1 MGKHLDTIREYVKT
15 TDKLMLMICVMISSF
30 SCILMLSVYQA
41 GFTNGNRRIVIMQ
54 SLCAVLGLVG
64 AVIVSLFDYQVII
77 KFWPLFTG
85 VAVLLMLALKIPALV
100 YTPPGSDDA
109 AWIKIGFF
117 SFQPSEV
124 LKMAFI
130 YTFSL
135 HLSKVKEKIN
145 IFSTFLLLCVHGAI
159 PILLVFATGDYGSAL
174 VFVAIFVAM
183 IFAAGLSWRYI
194 GIGLAAALIASPF
207 IWKMLP
213 KYLKQR
219 FYIAWDPAQDMMD
232 KGYQQYKGQV
242 ALGSGKLFGRGLFS
256 DESLYYVPE
265 CYNDF
270 IFSYIGQTLGFVGC
284 VITVLFLTILLV
296 KILFTAKKSKDDL
309 GMYIC
314 IGVFAVILFQSVINI
329 GMVLCVIPII
339 GITLPFVSYGGT
351 SLVISYLSIGMVLG
365 VYRHNYHEMM
375 FD

>member
-1 MGKHLDTIREYVKT
+1 MGERLGIIREYVKT
-15 TDKLMLMICVMISSF
+15 TDKLMLAICIVISSF
-30 SCILMLSVYQA
+30 SCILMCSVYYA
-41 GFTNGNRRIVIMQ
+41 GFTNGNKRIIIMQ
-54 SLCAVLGLVG
+54 GLCAVLGLIG
-64 AVIVSLFDYQVII
+64 AIIVSLLDYQVIV
-77 KFWPLFTG
+77 KLWPFFTG
-85 VAVLLMLALKIPALV
+85 AAVLLMLLLFTPLA
-100 YTPPGSDDA
+100 YTPEGSDDA
-109 AWIKIGFF
+109 AWLRIGFF

-135 HLSKVKEKIN
+135 HLSRVKEKIN

-159 PILLVFATGDYGSAL
+159 PTLFVMITGDYGSAL
-174 VFVAIFVAM
+174 VFFAIFVVM
-183 IFAAGLSWRYI
+183 IFTAGLSWKYMAI
-194 GIGLAAALIASPF
+194 GVAGLGIATP
-207 IWKMLP
+207 IVWNMLP
-213 KYLKQR
+213 DYLKER
-219 FYIAWDPAQDMMD
+219 FYVAWDPAKDMLD
-232 KGYQQYKGQV
+232 KGYQQYKGQI
-242 ALGSGKLFGRGLFS
+242 ALGSGELFGRGLFP
-256 DESLYYVPE
+256 DENLYYVPE

-284 VITVLFLTILLV
+284 VVTILLLTVLLV

-309 GMYIC
+309 GTYIC
-314 IGVFAVILFQSVINI
+314 VGVFAVILFQAVINI

-351 SLVISYLSIGMVLG
+351 SLVVSYVSIGMVLG